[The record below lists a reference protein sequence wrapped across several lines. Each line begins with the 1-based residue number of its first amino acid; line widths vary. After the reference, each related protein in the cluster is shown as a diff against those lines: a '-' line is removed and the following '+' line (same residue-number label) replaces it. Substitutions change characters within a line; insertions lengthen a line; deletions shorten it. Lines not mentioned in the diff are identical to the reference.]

1 MNSLSELKA
10 ERERLRVLSY
20 KFRADHVP
28 SSGGKLSAAVIT
40 RSISTFLGN
49 QIISGGI
56 NATDILNYLKERQ
69 LVKGYR
75 NAFFKPVF
83 IAQTDQ
89 DIVLFRIT
97 GNGSHQTPPVYH
109 ICQLCAV
116 GFKNHRGIADHTKSP
131 AHINKTESTISK
143 ISNSATDQ
151 YQCPFSDCT
160 FASSSKQEVVRHIKQ
175 DKTREFDTAAMVFK
189 HAEVE
194 YLWRCEHCN
203 ISIPKTLQAQH
214 TAGRKHRQNLQSPG
228 YSEQRERLLENKNG
242 VEVEI
247 IGGKSVVLAL
257 KESKDVV
264 MQLTNTSTSS
274 VILESYR
281 LKHDMPSV
289 ILSNDGEREIP
300 PQGVCQ
306 VTVNIRLTVPGRTKV
321 PVLFSFCKDKWI
333 SFEIMSEIE
342 ANGVYNPQLYLEHE
356 QTEPYRKPTRL
367 KEMKLPI
374 VESDFLPEFENSCEL
389 VMSLQLKRYPV
400 PQHIKELI
408 RSNLPRDTI
417 LESLN
422 MNELSTRT
430 YESHFNN
437 LLYLEQFQM
446 KKDIEY
452 YTMEDAQMRKEARTG
467 LIRLTV
473 PGLAEKRPSVLRG
486 DRLLASDGTTKYRG
500 HVHDVSLL
508 DVSLGFAKRF
518 RDNFINGSKHTIQ
531 FLINPLPQEVAH
543 RAISM
548 TDSYKEI
555 LFPVAEKMPSQSP
568 LDMSLRLFT
577 KEIETNKEQ
586 LTAIQHIVK
595 GTSRPAPY
603 LIFGPPGTGKTT
615 TLVEAI
621 KQVYRECPHSRILA
635 CAPQNAAADLVTEKL
650 LRHIDMK
657 DIMRLQAMSR
667 TYTAIERQE
676 VKDVSNYRSDNFS
689 HSFKGGDKKI
699 YFPNKEQ
706 LMKKRILV
714 VTLVTAGRL
723 VSGELDGHFTHIF
736 IDEAGHATEPETIIP
751 IANLLKRPDGQLVL
765 AGDPKQLGPIIR
777 STVAVQGGLG
787 VSLLERL
794 MNENLYKRDQT
805 TQEFNP
811 NYVTKLLQN
820 FRSHPDILKVPNQL
834 FYDNELQ
841 VFADRLQRERFCRW
855 EGLPTPGFPMIFHG
869 IVGEEK
875 QEKASPSWFNPNEI
889 DLVGHYVQLLMECKS
904 PKVEPHQ
911 IGVISPYHQQ
921 VKKIADTM
929 VRLNLNQR
937 GVTST
942 KHEKIAVGSVE
953 KFQGDEREVI
963 IISTVRSQDASLEHD
978 RKFNLGFVGNPK
990 RFNVAVTRSKAL
1002 LIVIGNPNVL
1012 CQDRN
1017 WWKLIKHIKDG
1028 GGYKGCPLP
1037 DNFETMATSDNIEDM
1052 MREVE
1057 QLLLQN
1063 NRSNSDET
1071 NVNDEASIYQ
1081 QYADLEWR
1089 RSDA

>member
-1 MNSLSELKA
+1 
-10 ERERLRVLSY
+10 
-20 KFRADHVP
+20 
-28 SSGGKLSAAVIT
+28 
-40 RSISTFLGN
+40 
-49 QIISGGI
+49 
-56 NATDILNYLKERQ
+56 
-69 LVKGYR
+69 
-75 NAFFKPVF
+75 
-83 IAQTDQ
+83 
-89 DIVLFRIT
+89 
-97 GNGSHQTPPVYH
+97 
-109 ICQLCAV
+109 
-116 GFKNHRGIADHTKSP
+116 
-131 AHINKTESTISK
+131 
-143 ISNSATDQ
+143 
-151 YQCPFSDCT
+151 
-160 FASSSKQEVVRHIKQ
+160 
-175 DKTREFDTAAMVFK
+175 
-189 HAEVE
+189 
-194 YLWRCEHCN
+194 
-203 ISIPKTLQAQH
+203 
-214 TAGRKHRQNLQSPG
+214 
-228 YSEQRERLLENKNG
+228 
-242 VEVEI
+242 
-247 IGGKSVVLAL
+247 
-257 KESKDVV
+257 
-264 MQLTNTSTSS
+264 
-274 VILESYR
+274 
-281 LKHDMPSV
+281 MP
-289 ILSNDGEREIP
+289 N
-300 PQGVCQ
+300 
-306 VTVNIRLTVPGRTKV
+306 
-321 PVLFSFCKDKWI
+321 
-333 SFEIMSEIE
+333 
-342 ANGVYNPQLYLEHE
+342 
-356 QTEPYRKPTRL
+356 
-367 KEMKLPI
+367 
-374 VESDFLPEFENSCEL
+374 
-389 VMSLQLKRYPV
+389 
-400 PQHIKELI
+400 
-408 RSNLPRDTI
+408 
-417 LESLN
+417 
-422 MNELSTRT
+422 
-430 YESHFNN
+430 
-437 LLYLEQFQM
+437 
-446 KKDIEY
+446 
-452 YTMEDAQMRKEARTG
+452 
-467 LIRLTV
+467 
-473 PGLAEKRPSVLRG
+473 
-486 DRLLASDGTTKYRG
+486 
-500 HVHDVSLL
+500 VS
-508 DVSLGFAKRF
+508 
-518 RDNFINGSKHTIQ
+518 
-531 FLINPLPQEVAH
+531 
-543 RAISM
+543 
-548 TDSYKEI
+548 
-555 LFPVAEKMPSQSP
+555 SQSP

-650 LRHIDMK
+650 LKHIDMK

-841 VFADRLQRERFCRW
+841 VFADPLQRERFCRW
-855 EGLPTPGFPMIFHG
+855 EGLPTKDFPMIFHG

-875 QEKASPSWFNPNEI
+875 QKKASPSWFNPNEI
-889 DLVGHYVQLLMECKS
+889 DLVGHYVQLLMECRS

-921 VKKIADTM
+921 VRKIADTM
-929 VRLNLNQR
+929 KKLKLNQR

-942 KHEKIAVGSVE
+942 QYENIAVGSVE